1 MTTDTPD
8 PRHPV
13 LISVVLPVYNAAGVV
28 GQQLDALAGQ
38 TYPGAWE
45 LVVADNGSTD
55 ASAALAEGWGD
66 RIPGL
71 RLVDAS
77 ARRGAAA
84 ARNLGAQAAGGDIL
98 AFCDADDVAAPGWLA
113 ALATALEDHDFV
125 AGRCDH
131 QALNPGAMANWHARS
146 FETGLPVTMD
156 FLPYATSAN
165 MAVSRAAFFEVDGFD
180 EDFNGLGAAGEDIDL
195 SWRLQL
201 AGHRLHFEPGALIY
215 YRHRHDLRGV
225 WRQNFHYGTAD
236 VLLYKRYRA
245 HGLQPRPMRQVMR
258 GFRGLLVRAPALA
271 RRGSRGRWLRDAG
284 HRLGRVQGSAQERI
298 LFL

>member
-1 MTTDTPD
+1 M
-8 PRHPV
+8 
-13 LISVVLPVYNAAGVV
+13 ISVVLPLYNGAGVV
-28 GQQLDALAGQ
+28 GEQLAALAGQ
-38 TYPGAWE
+38 DYPGAWE
-45 LVVADNGSTD
+45 VVVADNGSTD
-55 ASAALAEGWGD
+55 GGAAVVVRWRY
-66 RIPGL
+66 RIPNL
-71 RLVDAS
+71 QVIDSS

-84 ARNLGAQAAGGDIL
+84 ARNVGARAAAGDGL
-98 AFCDADDVAAPGWLA
+98 VFCDADDVVAPGWLA
-113 ALATALEDHDFV
+113 ALARALEGHDFV
-125 AGRCDH
+125 AGACDH
-131 QALNPGAMANWHARS
+131 EALNPGPVANWHARS
-146 FETGLPVTMD
+146 FETGLPVGMN

-165 MAVSRAAFFEVDGFD
+165 MAVSRAAFFEVGGFD

-245 HGLQPRPMRQVMR
+245 HGLQPRPMRQVIR
-258 GFRGLLVRAPALA
+258 GFRGLLVGAPALA

-284 HRLGRVQGSAQERI
+284 HRLGRVRGSVQERM